1 MSVFARTLESD
12 FSDWIVKPIPERSFW
27 GASRAKLR
35 LPLSETEISSNLCT
49 VAIYKLEA
57 TSVIESVQTQTKNLY
72 DALLISVEQQHFV
85 QPLRASGLSVLGT
98 SDLVAAEAM
107 LSEGC
112 FGVILLDLGVSG
124 ATEVKFS
131 EWRRLG
137 NSLAQILLLCQP
149 AQSMA
154 AIEGIVQ
161 GADGQLPLPLSFE
174 ALALQVNYSLA
185 RFRDRSLES
194 RKSNEIESLVL
205 HQTLELQQIHVEIM
219 KLLSVA
225 SCYRDHETGT
235 HNQRVGL
242 VSGLLAKAV
251 GWSDM
256 EVEDLRLAALM
267 HDIGKLAIPDVILRK
282 PGKLTPQEY
291 RLMQRHT
298 IFGDEIL
305 AASKLPVLALSRQI
319 ALSHH
324 ERWDGGG
331 YPHQLRGVRIP
342 QAARIVAIADVYD
355 ALTHDR
361 IYREALP
368 ESEAMSIM
376 GEGRATHFDPE
387 LLDAF
392 FEIRNEVDQV
402 NATILEDPVENSHK
416 LAIWEELVC

>member
-1 MSVFARTLESD
+1 M
-12 FSDWIVKPIPERSFW
+12 
-27 GASRAKLR
+27 
-35 LPLSETEISSNLCT
+35 
-49 VAIYKLEA
+49 IYELGA
-57 TSVIESVQTQTKNLY
+57 TSVIDSLQTQTKKLY
-72 DALLISVEQQHFV
+72 DVLLISAEQQDFV
-85 QPLRASGLSVLGT
+85 YPLRASRISILAACNL
-98 SDLVAAEAM
+98 AEAEGM

-112 FGVILLDLGVSG
+112 FGLILLDLTVPG
-124 ATEVKFS
+124 ATEVNFAQ
-131 EWRRLG
+131 WRRVG
-137 NSLAQILLLCQP
+137 HKDTQVILLAQP

-154 AIEGIVQ
+154 AIQGIVQ
-161 GADGQLPLPLSFE
+161 GADGQLPLPLCVE
-174 ALALQVNYSLA
+174 ALALQVNHSLA
-185 RFRDRSLES
+185 RFRDMALES
-194 RKSNEIESLVL
+194 RKSIEIESLVL
-205 HQTLELQQIHVEIM
+205 HQTLELQQIHAEVM

-225 SCYRDHETGT
+225 ACYRDHETGT

-242 VSGLLAKAV
+242 VSGLLAKAI

-256 EVEDLRLAALM
+256 DVEDLRLAALM

-291 RLMQRHT
+291 RLMQKHT

-305 AASKLPVLALSRQI
+305 AASKLPVLAMSRQI

-324 ERWDGGG
+324 ERWDGDG
-331 YPHQLRGVRIP
+331 YPRGLRGSRIP

-368 ESEAMSIM
+368 ESEALSIM
-376 GEGRATHFDPE
+376 SEGRATHFDPE

-392 FEIRNEVDQV
+392 FDIRYEVDQV

-416 LAIWEELVC
+416 LAIWDELVC